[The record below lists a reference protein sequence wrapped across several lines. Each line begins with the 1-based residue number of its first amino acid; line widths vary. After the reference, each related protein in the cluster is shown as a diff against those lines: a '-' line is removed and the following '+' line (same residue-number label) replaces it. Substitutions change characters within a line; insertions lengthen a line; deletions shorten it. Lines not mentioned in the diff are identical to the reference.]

1 MDPQQ
6 TNQQQNKNNAQNEKP
21 EVQKQQEQVK
31 LIQKEKEK
39 CLEIKNKAGT
49 FFTEQKFEEA
59 SDLYKEAIDYCPLD
73 DLQMLCILN
82 SNIAICYMKQSDYDI
97 AIDYCTKALTFNPE
111 FVKALINR
119 AESYEKLNKL
129 EDALEDYK
137 KLKVLQPQ
145 DNVIIKK
152 FIDLDLK
159 VQELD
164 ERRNFEAVKG
174 LKGMKNMGN
183 SVLGKLG
190 LNSENFKLEQNEN
203 GTYNISYKS

>member
-6 TNQQQNKNNAQNEKP
+6 TNQQENKNNAQNDQP
-21 EVQKQQEQVK
+21 QVQKQQEQVK

-49 FFTEQKFEEA
+49 FFNESKFEEA
-59 SDLYKEAIDYCPLD
+59 SDLYKEALDYCPLD

-82 SNIAICYMKQSDYDI
+82 SNIAICYMKQQDYDS
-97 AIDYCTKALTFNPE
+97 AIDYCTKALKFNPE
-111 FVKALINR
+111 FIKALINR
-119 AESYEKLNKL
+119 AESYEKLDKF

-145 DNVIIKK
+145 DKVIIKK

-164 ERRNFEAVKG
+164 EKRNFEAVKA
-174 LKGMKNMGN
+174 LKNRGN
-183 SVLGKLG
+183 QSVLGKLG
-190 LNSENFKLEQNEN
+190 LNEENFKLEKNEN